1 MAYMSKKG
9 ILLIMNKRKI
19 ALAIIS
25 TCVIA
30 GVMAMAV
37 LYVYNT
43 ERFPFSF
50 GLDLAG
56 GTQVTYTADTSE
68 IPEEEIKGRMAAL
81 QRVIEQRINALGVSE
96 PSVYTITGLAIGEN
110 PSTHRLVVELPG
122 VTDTDEATKAIGET
136 PYLEF
141 KILTTDPVDIAE
153 TALQGTHITSAEV
166 QFLPG
171 IGGTLTNEP
180 VVVLHFNGEGGKMF
194 GDITKKNVG
203 KQLLIFLDGQVLS
216 SPTINEPILGGT
228 TQIQG
233 NFTLESAKELV
244 DGLNLGALP
253 LPIELSE
260 TRTVSPSLGAEI
272 AENSATAG
280 LIALLLIALLFLVVY
295 RFVGAVAIAA
305 LLVYCGIVLAI
316 FKGVPIVLTA
326 AGLSGFIMSIGFAVD
341 ANVLIFERM
350 REEINK
356 GVPRREAIES
366 GCARA
371 WVAIRDANLTS
382 MIIAFL
388 LFWFGTS
395 MIKGFAFAFIIGVL
409 ISMFSAYVLTRLFL
423 RTTSDVFSKKLKKW
437 YIQ

>member
-1 MAYMSKKG
+1 MRKKG
-9 ILLIMNKRKI
+9 TLLW
-19 ALAIIS
+19 IIS
-25 TCVIA
+25 FCVIA
-30 GVMAMAV
+30 FTAVLAV

-56 GTQVTYTADTSE
+56 GTQVTYTADVSE
-68 IPEEEIKGRMAAL
+68 IPEEEIAGRMTAL
-81 QRVIEQRINALGVSE
+81 QRVIEQRVNALGVSE
-96 PSVYTITGLAIGEN
+96 PNVYTVTGLAIG
-110 PSTHRLVVELPG
+110 STPAAHRLVVELPG
-122 VTDTDEATKAIGET
+122 ITDTEEATRAIGET

-141 KILTTDPVDIAE
+141 KVLTAE
-153 TALQGTHITSAEV
+153 PLEIGETGLQGTHITSAEV

-180 VVVLHFNGEGGKMF
+180 VVVLHFNREGGKIF
-194 GDITKKNVG
+194 GTITKESVG
-203 KQLLIFLDGQVLS
+203 KQLLIFLDGKVIS
-216 SPTINEPILGGT
+216 SPTINEPITGGT

-233 NFTLESAKELV
+233 NFTLDSAKELV

-260 TRTVSPSLGAEI
+260 TLTVSPSLGIEVS
-272 AENSATAG
+272 EKSVVAG
-280 LIALLLIALLFLVVY
+280 LIALLLIALLFVVVY
-295 RFVGAVAIAA
+295 RFVGIIAVLA
-305 LLVYCGIVLAI
+305 LAVYCVTVLAI
-316 FKGVPIVLTA
+316 FKAVPIVLTA

-341 ANVLIFERM
+341 ANVLIFERI
-350 REEINK
+350 REEVRG
-356 GVPRREAIES
+356 GVSRTEAIEN

-382 MIIAFL
+382 IIIAFL

-409 ISMFSAYVLTRLFL
+409 ISMLSAYMLTRLFL
-423 RTTSDVFSKKLKKW
+423 RTTSGVFSKQLKKW

>member
-1 MAYMSKKG
+1 MYNRK
-9 ILLIMNKRKI
+9 ILLTIFSI
-19 ALAIIS
+19 FIVII
-25 TCVIA
+25 T
-30 GVMAMAV
+30 AV
-37 LYVYNT
+37 TATLYVRDT
-43 ERFPFSF
+43 DQFPFSF

-56 GTQVTYTADTSE
+56 GTQVTYTADVSDIPESE
-68 IPEEEIKGRMAAL
+68 IAGRMKIL
-81 QRVIEQRINALGVSE
+81 QRVIEQRVNALGVSE
-96 PSVYTITGLAIGEN
+96 PNVYSVTGLGIGEN

-122 VTDTDEATKAIGET
+122 ITDTEEATKAIGKT

-141 KILTTDPVDIAE
+141 KILDIETTTFIE
-153 TALQGTHITSAEV
+153 TGLQGTHVTSAEV

-171 IGGTLTNEP
+171 IGGTLTSEP
-180 VVVLHFNGEGGKMF
+180 VVVVHFNREGGKIF
-194 GDITKKNVG
+194 GDLTKKNVG
-203 KQLLIFLDGQVLS
+203 NILSIFLDGNLLS
-216 SPTINEPILGGT
+216 TPRINEPITGGT

-260 TRTVSPSLGAEI
+260 TRTVNPSLGTEI
-272 AENSATAG
+272 VEKSAITG
-280 LIALLLIALLFLVVY
+280 LIALIVIALLFLIVY
-295 RFVGAVAIAA
+295 RFVGIIAVLA
-305 LLVYCGIVLAI
+305 LTVYCIIVLSI

-350 REEINK
+350 REEISR
-356 GVPRREAIES
+356 GIPRNEAIEK

-371 WVAIRDANLTS
+371 WTAIRDANLTS

-423 RTTSDVFSKKLKKW
+423 RTTSSVCGGRFKKW
-437 YIQ
+437 YIQYTNHDK

>member
-1 MAYMSKKG
+1 MRGKKVVLVVISLF
-9 ILLIMNKRKI
+9 ILILTTII
-19 ALAIIS
+19 A
-25 TCVIA
+25 
-30 GVMAMAV
+30 MW
-37 LYVYNT
+37 YVYDT
-43 ERFPFSF
+43 GRFPFSF

-56 GTQVTYTADTSE
+56 GTQVTYTADVSGVPEDE
-68 IPEEEIKGRMAAL
+68 IPGRMSAL
-81 QRVIEQRINALGVSE
+81 QRVIDQRINALGVSE
-96 PSVYTITGLAIGEN
+96 PNVYSVTGLGIGNN

-122 VTDTDEATKAIGET
+122 VTNTEEATKAIGET
-136 PYLEF
+136 PYLDF
-141 KILTTDPVDIAE
+141 KIIDME
-153 TALQGTHITSAEV
+153 TNSFVETGLQGIHITSAEV

-180 VVVLHFNGEGGKMF
+180 VVVVHFNREGGKIF
-194 GDITKKNVG
+194 GDLTKRNVG
-203 KQLLIFLDGQVLS
+203 NVLSIFLDGNLLS
-216 SPTINEPILGGT
+216 TPRINEPITGGT

-260 TRTVSPSLGAEI
+260 TLTVNPSLGTEI
-272 AENSATAG
+272 MEKSVVTG
-280 LIALLLIALLFLVVY
+280 LIALIIIALLFLVVY
-295 RFVGAVAIAA
+295 RFVGIVA
-305 LLVYCGIVLAI
+305 LLALAVYCVIVLAI

-350 REEINK
+350 REEISK
-356 GVPRREAIES
+356 GIPRGEAIEK

-371 WVAIRDANLTS
+371 WVAIRDANITS
-382 MIIAFL
+382 IIIAFL

-395 MIKGFAFAFIIGVL
+395 IIKGFAFAFIIGVL

-423 RTTSDVFSKKLKKW
+423 RTTSGVFSKRLKQW
-437 YIQ
+437 YIHNNKV

>member
-1 MAYMSKKG
+1 MRKRG
-9 ILLIMNKRKI
+9 ITRWVL
-19 ALAIIS
+19 S
-25 TCVIA
+25 FCVIVLTA
-30 GVMAMAV
+30 TVAV
-37 LYVYNT
+37 LFVYDI

-56 GTQVTYTADTSE
+56 GTQVTYTADVSE
-68 IPEEEIKGRMAAL
+68 VPEEEIAGRMTAL
-81 QRVIEQRINALGVSE
+81 QRVIEQRVNALGVSE
-96 PSVYTITGLAIGEN
+96 PNVYTVTGLAIGSD
-110 PSTHRLVVELPG
+110 PAAHRLVVELPG
-122 VTDTDEATKAIGET
+122 VTDTEEATKTIGET

-141 KILTTDPVDIAE
+141 KILVDEPLEIQE
-153 TALQGTHITSAEV
+153 TGLQGTHITSAEV

-180 VVVLHFNGEGGKMF
+180 VVVLHFNGEGGKTF
-194 GDITKKNVG
+194 ADITKSNVG
-203 KQLLIFLDGQVLS
+203 KRLLIFLDGEVIS
-216 SPTINEPILGGT
+216 SPTINEPITGGT

-260 TRTVSPSLGAEI
+260 TLTVSPSLGAEVS
-272 AENSATAG
+272 EKSVVAG
-280 LIALLLIALLFLVVY
+280 LIALLLIALLFLIVY
-295 RFVGAVAIAA
+295 RFIGVVAILA
-305 LLVYCGIVLAI
+305 LAVYCVMVLTI

-350 REEINK
+350 REEIQK
-356 GVPRREAIES
+356 GVPRSEAIEN

-371 WVAIRDANLTS
+371 WIAIRDANLTS

-409 ISMFSAYVLTRLFL
+409 MSMFSAYVLTRLFL
-423 RTTSDVFSKKLKKW
+423 RTTQGTFSNRLKKW

>member
-1 MAYMSKKG
+1 MKKRDVSPW
-9 ILLIMNKRKI
+9 ILSMCVITVSI
-19 ALAIIS
+19 AL
-25 TCVIA
+25 V
-30 GVMAMAV
+30 V
-37 LYVYNT
+37 LYVYDVD
-43 ERFPFSF
+43 RFPFSF

-56 GTQVTYTADTSE
+56 GTQVTYTADVSE
-68 IPEEEIKGRMAAL
+68 VPEGEVAGRMSVL
-81 QRVIEQRINALGVSE
+81 QRVIEQRVNALGVSE
-96 PSVYTITGLAIGEN
+96 PNVYTITGLAIGGN
-110 PSTHRLVVELPG
+110 PAAHRLVVELPG

-141 KILTTDPVDIAE
+141 KILVDDPMEIKD
-153 TALQGTHITSAEV
+153 TGLQGTHITTAEV

-180 VVVLHFNGEGGKMF
+180 VVVLHFNGEGGKIF
-194 GDITKKNVG
+194 AEVTRDNVG
-203 KQLLIFLDGQVLS
+203 RRLMIFLDGAVIS
-216 SPTINEPILGGT
+216 SPVINEPITGGT

-233 NFTLESAKELV
+233 NFTLDSAKELV

-260 TRTVSPSLGAEI
+260 TLTVNPSLGAEVS
-272 AENSATAG
+272 EKSVFAG
-280 LIALLLIALLFLVVY
+280 LIALLLIALLFIGVY
-295 RFVGAVAIAA
+295 RFVGIVAVLA
-305 LLVYCGIVLAI
+305 LAVYCIIVLAI
-316 FKGVPIVLTA
+316 FKAVPIVLTA

-350 REEINK
+350 REEISR
-356 GVPRREAIES
+356 GETRVHAIRN

-423 RTTSDVFSKKLKKW
+423 RATASVFSKRLKKW

>member
-1 MAYMSKKG
+1 MKKKSVSPW
-9 ILLIMNKRKI
+9 ILSAFIIVLTA
-19 ALAIIS
+19 AL
-25 TCVIA
+25 
-30 GVMAMAV
+30 AV
-37 LYVYNT
+37 LYVRDI

-56 GTQVTYTADTSE
+56 GTQVTYTADVSE
-68 IPEEEIKGRMAAL
+68 VPPEEIAGRMTAL
-81 QRVIEQRINALGVSE
+81 QRVIEQRVNALGVSE
-96 PSVYTITGLAIGEN
+96 PNVYTVTGLALGGN
-110 PSTHRLVVELPG
+110 PAAHRLVVELPG
-122 VTDTDEATKAIGET
+122 VTDTEEATEAIGET

-141 KILTTDPVDIAE
+141 KILTGENPEAPEILETD
-153 TALQGTHITSAEV
+153 LQGTHITSAEV

-180 VVVLHFNGEGGKMF
+180 VVVVHFNREGGKMF
-194 GDITKKNVG
+194 ADITRENTG
-203 KQLLIFLDGQVLS
+203 KRLMIFLDGNIIS
-216 SPTINEPILGGT
+216 SPTISEPITGGT

-253 LPIELSE
+253 VPIDLSE
-260 TRTVSPSLGAEI
+260 TLTVNPSLGAEVS
-272 AENSATAG
+272 EKSVFAG
-280 LIALLLIALLFLVVY
+280 LIALIVIALLFIVVY
-295 RFVGAVAIAA
+295 RFVGIVAVLA
-305 LLVYCGIVLAI
+305 LTVYCTIVLAI

-350 REEINK
+350 REEIK
-356 GVPRREAIES
+356 QGESRTEAIKN

-395 MIKGFAFAFIIGVL
+395 IIKGFAFAFIIGVL
-409 ISMFSAYVLTRLFL
+409 VSMFSAYVLTRLFL
-423 RTTSDVFSKKLKKW
+423 RTTAGICKNRLKKW